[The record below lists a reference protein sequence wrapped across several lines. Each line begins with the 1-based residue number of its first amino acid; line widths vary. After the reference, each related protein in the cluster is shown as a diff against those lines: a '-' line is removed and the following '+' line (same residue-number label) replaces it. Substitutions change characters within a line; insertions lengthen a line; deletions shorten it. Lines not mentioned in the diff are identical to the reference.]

1 MGSRVAQWSETL
13 RVATDAS
20 LIPVTAATR
29 RPMKRLTIDPASSDL
44 GEDLASRGFPCPIVL

>member
-13 RVATDAS
+13 RVATDADA
-20 LIPVTAATR
+20 VTAATR